1 MEPMVEDGNTV
12 VPWPDV
18 SAKQIR
24 MWAVDV
30 AAVWQSHQSEREAR
44 NADALA
50 AELTE
55 RAAMW
60 GMV

>member
-30 AAVWQSHQSEREAR
+30 AAKYGSNDIDGVLYR
-44 NADALA
+44 ADALVKFV
-50 AELTE
+50 E
-55 RAAMW
+55 
-60 GMV
+60 GK